1 MTLIRNGKNLDQ
13 PWQRASIGWEAGEI
27 NELKVL
33 HEFQTQLSPE
43 RRSMERIELG
53 QNPQADTSHLK

>member
-13 PWQRASIGWEAGEI
+13 PWQKASIGWEAGEI
-27 NELKVL
+27 NELKIL
-33 HEFQTQLSPE
+33 HEFQTQLSTE
-43 RRSMERIELG
+43 RWSMGSTELG